1 MDIFRDYFTRE
12 QLLASLQK
20 VPYVPGMLGA
30 MGLFETVR
38 LNSTTYAV
46 EEQPLETLTALTAVP
61 RGTPSKIET
70 LGKRSVK
77 TFTTSHYRVDGAVYA
92 DEVLNVRA
100 LGVTGAAEVIT
111 DRRDRL
117 IAKLRG
123 DIDLTLES
131 LRMACI
137 NSPTNAL
144 GSAPASAAVAFGASD
159 SAIRTAV
166 FNNIL
171 LPIESALGGLPYT
184 GLTALCEDTFWLGL
198 IESKT
203 IKETYLNQVAANTLR
218 GLPVDQMD
226 AFGVRWIRNRSG
238 SGVAITT
245 GKAKVFPNGVPG
257 LFIQAFAPADTL
269 DSVGAGALGDVYY
282 PMALP
287 SPDNRMWKLE
297 VQTNPLMLC
306 TRPTCVLTIG
316 LS

>member
-20 VPYVPGMLGA
+20 APYVPGMLGA

-38 LNSTTYAV
+38 LQSTTYAV
-46 EEQPLETLTALTAVP
+46 EEQPLETLSALTAVP

-70 LGKRSVK
+70 LAKRSVK

-92 DEVLNVRA
+92 DEVLNIRA
-100 LGVTGAAEVIT
+100 TGVSGAAEVIT

-117 IAKLRG
+117 MAKLRG
-123 DIDLTLES
+123 DIDLTLEG
-131 LRMACI
+131 LRMACV
-137 NSPTNAL
+137 NSPSNAF
-144 GSAPASAAVAFGASD
+144 GNAPASAAVAFGAND

-203 IKETYLNQVAANTLR
+203 INTTYLNQAAAAQLR
-218 GLPVDQMD
+218 GLPIDQVD
-226 AFGVRWIRNRSG
+226 AFGVRWMRNRAG
-238 SGVAITT
+238 SGVAIAT
-245 GKAKVFPNGVPG
+245 GKAKVFPTGVPG
-257 LFIQAFAPADTL
+257 LFVQAFAPADTL
-269 DSVGAGALGDVYY
+269 DSVGAGALGDVYT
-282 PMALP
+282 PMALQ

-306 TRPTCVLTIG
+306 TRPQCVLTIG